1 VLDERIKCWA
11 REEGSKVCPA
21 LRTEK
26 PPPPSLAHPSP
37 LGKTGTFYLA
47 KKRNFLLCV
56 DIAVI
61 VKRLSN
67 QSAETLGPW
76 NRRFISV

>member
-1 VLDERIKCWA
+1 MLDERIKCWA

-37 LGKTGTFYLA
+37 LCKTGTFYL
-47 KKRNFLLCV
+47 V
-56 DIAVI
+56 GV
-61 VKRLSN
+61 
-67 QSAETLGPW
+67 GPTARE
-76 NRRFISV
+76 NS